1 MKQEICTIY
10 YNWAYIILYNYYY
23 FISVV
28 DLADSIHN
36 IIMDISAIGYYAN

>member
-28 DLADSIHN
+28 DLADSPTLSITV
-36 IIMDISAIGYYAN
+36 ISAIA